1 MLATDLA
8 QKSLESSLGATEKE
22 QTIYGVLLEKIS
34 YFDDTDLLR
43 CFDEKVEVLVTS
55 QLEFLPIP
63 LRSFVTFSFYSRYLC
78 VAVCM

>member
-22 QTIYGVLLEKIS
+22 QTIYGVLPEKIS

-43 CFDEKVEVLVTS
+43 CVDEKVEVLVTS
-55 QLEFLPIP
+55 QLEFQ
-63 LRSFVTFSFYSRYLC
+63 SLC
-78 VAVCM
+78 EAL